1 MKIPFS
7 YTTLNKAQ
15 RELRTINRSQAG
27 KVIPCYTLTNVRYD
41 LCYCS
46 GILFV
51 FYFLLLKKRTLGLGE
66 PTLYPYTLK
75 KLTSD
80 SVKVLL
86 MAVIGLRFSLT
97 VSAKQR

>member
-1 MKIPFS
+1 MMKLPSPYNKLKHTQWPIRVYTKCS
-7 YTTLNKAQ
+7 YPIYRMGRVL
-15 RELRTINRSQAG
+15 LSG
-27 KVIPCYTLTNVRYD
+27 S
-41 LCYCS
+41 LC
-46 GILFV
+46 V
-51 FYFLLLKKRTLGLGE
+51 FFLLLKKCTLGLGE